1 MKIPEVFEEVS
12 RVCQSNGE
20 RRRVVVV
27 IHTHTAGM
35 TFLRTSPTF
44 LLNATKLLSSNP
56 TTPAR
61 LLTRIL
67 NNSSWK
73 RGLATAFDRSLP
85 HLNIGTIG
93 HVDHGK
99 TTLTAVF
106 PPLFEE
112 C

>member
-1 MKIPEVFEEVS
+1 MS
-12 RVCQSNGE
+12 
-20 RRRVVVV
+20 
-27 IHTHTAGM
+27 
-35 TFLRTSPTF
+35 FLRASPTF
-44 LLNATKLLSSNP
+44 LLNATKLISFNP
-56 TTPAR
+56 TTTAR
-61 LLTRIL
+61 VLAPIL

-106 PPLFEE
+106 FAV
-112 C
+112 